1 MYCSAVLFYTQ
12 HTSTLAGWGL
22 AKRMKVSPTQKGSI
36 YYYSTIYKRTI
47 RPKEFWN
54 RIRIITLLQ
63 FHKINALFK
72 CSKERKVRKD
82 MWNRGAIK
90 NRLQLHNVLGPIVYT
105 YTLFHIASSF
115 HYTGSLFLAPNT
127 SSIFRSWLGGWL
139 ATGCCCRRRCLCRR
153 RRRRR

>member
-36 YYYSTIYKRTI
+36 YYYIVYINVQSGKNHFEIVF
-47 RPKEFWN
+47 EF
-54 RIRIITLLQ
+54 LQ
-63 FHKINALFK
+63 FHKISRFFN
-72 CSKERKVRKD
+72 CSKESKVRKD
-82 MWNRGAIK
+82 SMWNRGAIK
-90 NRLQLHNVLGPIVYT
+90 IRLQLHNVLGPIVYT

-139 ATGCCCRRRCLCRR
+139 ATGCRRAAAVAGIPI
-153 RRRRR
+153 

>member
-1 MYCSAVLFYTQ
+1 MYCSAVLLYTK

-36 YYYSTIYKRTI
+36 YYYSIYKRKI
-47 RPKEFWN
+47 RPKPFWN
-54 RIRIITLLQ
+54 RIRTIILL
-63 FHKINALFK
+63 HCTALLK
-72 CSKERKVRKD
+72 CSKERKNRKS
-82 MWNRGAIK
+82 MWNRGDIK
-90 NRLQLHNVLGPIVYT
+90 NMLQKVLGPIVYT

-139 ATGCCCRRRCLCRR
+139 ATGWCCCRRHRAAVASIPI
-153 RRRRR
+153 

>member
-1 MYCSAVLFYTQ
+1 MYCSSVLLYTQ

-22 AKRMKVSPTQKGSI
+22 AKRMKVSPTQRGSI
-36 YYYSTIYKRTI
+36 YYYSIYKRTI
-47 RPKEFWN
+47 RPKPIWN
-54 RIRIITLLQ
+54 LIRIIILLQ

-72 CSKERKVRKD
+72 CSKERKFRKI

-90 NRLQLHNVLGPIVYT
+90 IRLQLHNVLGPIVYT

-139 ATGCCCRRRCLCRR
+139 ATGCRRAAAVAGIPI
-153 RRRRR
+153 